1 MLTSS
6 VMSALVAT
14 SSLVPT
20 LVMPLSPAPQNKTA
34 NLVGKA
40 APNFTVSLL
49 GGRTFD
55 LSKQRGKPVLL
66 DFWATWCG
74 PCKKASPLMNRLHQ
88 AHSAKGLQVVAI
100 SIMEDE
106 SGPAPVQAYQRKH
119 NYRQQFAFNG
129 DKVAERY
136 GVTGVPEFVLI
147 DRRGRVVRTWTGY
160 TDAIG
165 KEIEAAV
172 RAQMATR

>member
-1 MLTSS
+1 MLTST
-6 VMSALVAT
+6 VLSALVAT
-14 SSLVPT
+14 SSLVPH
-20 LVMPLSPAPQNKTA
+20 LVMPLAPAPQNKTA

-88 AHSAKGLQVVAI
+88 THSAKGLQVVAI

-106 SGPAPVQAYQRKH
+106 SGPAPV
-119 NYRQQFAFNG
+119 
-129 DKVAERY
+129 
-136 GVTGVPEFVLI
+136 LI

-160 TDAIG
+160 SDAIG
-165 KEIEAAV
+165 KEIETAV
-172 RAQMATR
+172 RAQMAAR